1 LSAESLLFHLSV
13 LRKGRHDPEAVD
25 FPKKRDQWR
34 IHERQIAD
42 TACRAPLISPHI
54 NRRVSMDV
62 STNQTDSVAI
72 DFRELSAKDRY
83 KLMIGTVVPR
93 PIALVTTVDP
103 HGRIN
108 AAPFSFFNCLSA
120 DPPILALGVE
130 NHPDMSFKD
139 TALNIRLTEV
149 FTVNIVSHAI
159 AEAMHVCAV
168 PFKEEHD
175 ELKAA
180 GLTAMPGR
188 MVASPWILEAPAAF
202 ECRRHVTLELGK
214 SRQIILGEIVFA
226 HYRSGVLDQERLRVD
241 PSKLDAIARLGGSTC
256 STIRDRF
263 EMPTPK
269 LADFVDAK

>member
-1 LSAESLLFHLSV
+1 MDAIPAQ
-13 LRKGRHDPEAVD
+13 KP
-25 FPKKRDQWR
+25 DQDE
-34 IHERQIAD
+34 I
-42 TACRAPLISPHI
+42 TF
-54 NRRVSMDV
+54 
-62 STNQTDSVAI
+62 
-72 DFRELSAKDRY
+72 DFRKMSARERY

-103 HGRIN
+103 TGRIN

-139 TALNIRLTEV
+139 TARNIRLTEV

-168 PFKEEHD
+168 PFAAGRD
-175 ELKAA
+175 ELQAA
-180 GLTAMPGR
+180 GLTAVPGTE
-188 MVASPWILEAPAAF
+188 VASPWIKEAPAAF

-226 HYRSGVLDQERLRVD
+226 HYQRDVVDAERLRID
-241 PSKLDAIARLGGSTC
+241 PAKLDAIARLGGNTC
-256 STIRDRF
+256 ATIRDRF
-263 EMPTPK
+263 EMLTPTLEQFEAMTAPQK
-269 LADFVDAK
+269 

>member
-1 LSAESLLFHLSV
+1 MMDAVAPPDDVTFDFRDLSA
-13 LRKGRHDPEAVD
+13 R
-25 FPKKRDQWR
+25 
-34 IHERQIAD
+34 
-42 TACRAPLISPHI
+42 
-54 NRRVSMDV
+54 
-62 STNQTDSVAI
+62 
-72 DFRELSAKDRY
+72 DRY

-103 HGRIN
+103 QGRIN

-130 NHPDMSFKD
+130 NHPDMAFKD

-159 AEAMHVCAV
+159 AEAMHVCSV
-168 PFKEEHD
+168 KFPPERD
-175 ELKAA
+175 ELQAA
-180 GLTAMPGR
+180 GLTAMPGTL
-188 MVASPWILEAPAAF
+188 VASPWIKEAPAAF

-226 HYRSGVLDQERLRVD
+226 HYHNDVIDVARMRID
-241 PSKLDAIARLGGSTC
+241 PAKLDTIARLGGDTC

-263 EMPTPK
+263 EMLTPT
-269 LADFVDAK
+269 LAEFEGRACKIIFCG